1 MMITFYNSGNF
12 RQMIIY
18 L

>member
-1 MMITFYNSGNF
+1 MITFYNSGNF